1 MIPGTRALH
10 ISRSCIFFQRQTSK
24 SSSNPLRCHVRTP
37 KSDLRAYTTAGPV
50 QRPSRIRNILVAS
63 SVSLGIWLSYL
74 YITDTRA
81 SVHRWVAVPLIRA
94 IFEDPED
101 AHIGGLRLLKVL
113 YRFGLHPRE
122 RGRPDDAGDLETK
135 VFNHTLAN
143 PLGISSG
150 LDKHGE
156 IPTQLLALGPAV
168 IEIGGVTPSRQSG
181 LVPIGVLPTILKGPG
196 GSALFLKNI
205 SS

>member
-1 MIPGTRALH
+1 MIPGTGALH
-10 ISRSCIFFQRQTSK
+10 ISRCCILFQRQFPK
-24 SSSNPLRCHVRTP
+24 SSGIPFRCHFRTP
-37 KSDLRAYTTAGPV
+37 KLDLRTYSTTGLV

-63 SVSLGIWLSYL
+63 SAALGIWLGYL

-94 IFEDPED
+94 VFKDPED
-101 AHIGGLRLLKVL
+101 AHIGGVRMLKEL

-122 RGRPDDAGDLETK
+122 RGRPDDAGDLETT

-168 IEIGGVTPSRQSG
+168 VEIGGVTPSKQSG
-181 LVPIGVLPTILKGPG
+181 SVPIGFLPTTLEGPG
-196 GSALFLKNI
+196 GVALFLKNT